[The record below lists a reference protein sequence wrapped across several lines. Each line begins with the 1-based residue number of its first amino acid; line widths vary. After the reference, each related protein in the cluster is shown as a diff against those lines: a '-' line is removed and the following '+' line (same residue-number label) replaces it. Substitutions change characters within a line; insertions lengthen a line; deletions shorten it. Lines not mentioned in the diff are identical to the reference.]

1 VTQKYRDKL
10 VENKYAFSYN
20 PVGFEISFALGVF
33 SDLIFNSNFT
43 IIECIQEQ
51 IEKHYSFEKGLVCK
65 NTADPNTLAAR
76 IYEATR
82 LQNIEI
88 NLEEIRID

>member
-1 VTQKYRDKL
+1 MLSLFLKL

-20 PVGFEISFALGVF
+20 PVGFEISFALDVF
-33 SDLIFNSNFT
+33 SNLIPNSNF
-43 IIECIQEQ
+43 ILHECAKKQ
-51 IEKHYSFEKGLVCK
+51 IEEHYSFEKELMCK
-65 NTADPNTLAAR
+65 NTTDPNTLAAR

-82 LQNIEI
+82 LQNVEI